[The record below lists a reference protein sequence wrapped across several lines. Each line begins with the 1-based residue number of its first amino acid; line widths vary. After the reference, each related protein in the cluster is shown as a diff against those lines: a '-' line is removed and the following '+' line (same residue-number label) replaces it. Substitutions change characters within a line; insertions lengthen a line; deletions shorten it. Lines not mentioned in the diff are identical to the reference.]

1 MRQRRTR
8 RSGQVM
14 LVAKRYD
21 EGIAMAKRSVELDS
35 SAANPARLVHA
46 LILHAT
52 GNDSGARTLLLASS
66 VSAPQIMPWLGYL
79 TAVTGDRTGAAAFV
93 RQRESQRGHDS
104 FTNLTEAW
112 TYLGGGDTTRALDAL
127 ERAGR
132 AREPLPFSVPF
143 SMPAYDPLRH
153 SARFAAVIKSYR
165 MDPADFGVRDTVP
178 R

>member
-1 MRQRRTR
+1 
-8 RSGQVM
+8 M

-35 SAANPARLVHA
+35 SVGNPARLVHA

-52 GNDSGARTLLLASS
+52 GNDSGARVLLRALS
-66 VSAPQIMPWLGYL
+66 VRPAANY
-79 TAVTGDRTGAAAFV
+79 AVAGLSDRGHWRPNGRVAFV
-93 RQRESQRGHDS
+93 RQRESERGHDS

-112 TYLGGGDTTRALDAL
+112 TYLGSGDTTRALDAL
-127 ERAGR
+127 ERAER

-153 SARFAAVIKSYR
+153 SARFAAVIKGYG
-165 MDPADFGVRDTVP
+165 MGPADFGVRDTAP